1 MTDCDPKPY
10 LPTHLISGASEY
22 TGIKTSEL
30 CRGGLL
36 GEPVADKTKLEWT
49 IMSP

>member
-10 LPTHLISGASEY
+10 LPTHLILGASEY